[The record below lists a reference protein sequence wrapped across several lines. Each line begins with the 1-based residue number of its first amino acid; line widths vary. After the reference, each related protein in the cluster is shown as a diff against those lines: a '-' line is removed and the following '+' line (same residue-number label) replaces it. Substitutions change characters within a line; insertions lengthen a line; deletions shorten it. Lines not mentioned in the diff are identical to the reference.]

1 MSNNSATDEVVI
13 STVEKIP
20 DCGDLGTVTT
30 PPGYKLL
37 QTHLDQNGG
46 LLVCVWYKDP
56 AAAQAK
62 AFRDDLLAKLA
73 ASGLA
78 DKFIAMGQEALAGLG
93 VKAPDPLESSELP

>member
-20 DCGDLGTVTT
+20 DCGDLGTVAT

-46 LLVCVWYKDP
+46 LLVCIWYKDP
-56 AAAQAK
+56 VAEKAK
-62 AFRDDLLAKLA
+62 AFRTDLLDKLQR
-73 ASGLA
+73 SGLA
-78 DKFIAMGQEALAGLG
+78 DVFIAKAQETLEGLAAPAAG
-93 VKAPDPLESSELP
+93 VESSELP